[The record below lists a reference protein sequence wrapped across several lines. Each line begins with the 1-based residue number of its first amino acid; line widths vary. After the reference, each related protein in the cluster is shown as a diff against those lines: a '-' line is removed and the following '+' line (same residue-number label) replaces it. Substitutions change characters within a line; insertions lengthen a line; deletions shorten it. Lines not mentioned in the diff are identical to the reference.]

1 MSSTQALIQ
10 AFLFTAVFPKR
21 LIFFTV
27 DLVQWLRWVAPYSEQ
42 RTETLWNLCQQIS
55 VMCICLG
62 ILKKKLTRK
71 IRKLSFM
78 RVCKYLNQRVTR
90 IGE

>member
-42 RTETLWNLCQQIS
+42 RTENL
-55 VMCICLG
+55 
-62 ILKKKLTRK
+62 
-71 IRKLSFM
+71 
-78 RVCKYLNQRVTR
+78 
-90 IGE
+90 

>member
-10 AFLFTAVFPKR
+10 AFLFTTVFPKR

-42 RTETLWNLCQQIS
+42 RTENLWNLCQQIS